1 MSNKKNCVNIPGA
14 ICNIKSS
21 YINGKRRLE
30 GLKRVR
36 VSLKTDS
43 MNELESRCRSA
54 CQNSDQCY
62 GSFGMSSSKSKRCY
76 HCTTPK
82 NPLRYDKVKNL
93 QVCDDGT
100 NPRYNYHG
108 RIIDY
113 SNLTSGF
120 LELLNEKSSEY
131 NTMEKRL
138 RIELEDLESVFN
150 SVKTEKEQ
158 YIEDYTSRQEEF
170 MTIKT
175 ELETLMESDKT
186 KQNRIDDLLSSLEE
200 VNDDIDEYQNSIDEL
215 NDLHQTLELEY
226 TALEQ
231 EYNTLEEE
239 FSAFIEESK
248 IRDNMFDLLDND
260 VDGDGDGDG
269 DGAGA
274 GDGASAGAV
283 AVASAGAGDPRT
295 RSQKTKGKPK
305 LPPHMIT
312 AETDDKICGDETLQ
326 EFYERN
332 SERLEKCHDDKRWIC
347 EDDQW
352 KCPNDE
358 YDCSW
363 GGKYAPI
370 RRTTTEHCYFGR
382 ECGKFGLGGCR
393 RRSIPTQGFGPVNTS
408 AVDAMVNAGKGLFGG
423 KSE

>member
-108 RIIDY
+108 RTIDY

-158 YIEDYTSRQEEF
+158 YIEDYTSLQEEF

-226 TALEQ
+226 TALVQ

-248 IRDNMFDLLDND
+248 ISDNMFDLLDND
-260 VDGDGDGDG
+260 VDG
-269 DGAGA
+269 AG
-274 GDGASAGAV
+274 
-283 AVASAGAGDPRT
+283 AVASAGDPRT
-295 RSQKTKGKPK
+295 QSQKTKGKPK

-312 AETDDKICGDETLQ
+312 AETDDKICGNATLQ

-370 RRTTTEHCYFGR
+370 RDRITTKEHCFFGR

-393 RRSIPTQGFGPVNTS
+393 KRSAQGFGPVNTS
-408 AVDAMVNAGKGLFGG
+408 AVDAMENAGKGLFGG